1 MSALIAHISDLHL
14 DGTEETTRRA
24 TRTVDHLR
32 SLHRSPD
39 LLVVSGDIAD
49 HGAPEEYEQAAALL
63 DLPFPVLVCPGNHDD
78 RAALRSGL
86 LGQDPSDGPVD
97 TEHRGTGFTVLACD
111 TSIPGRDD
119 GHLGTE
125 TLERVR
131 RTLDELPE
139 DIPVLLAMH
148 HPPVRLHH
156 PLPDRL
162 ALDNVEDL
170 VALLEEYP
178 RVAGVLAGHAHTG
191 AAATLTGRPVLV
203 APGVTSTLSMPW
215 ETEEARA
222 VRTRPPGIAFH
233 VLAEDASLT
242 THFRSVP

>member
-148 HPPVRLHH
+148 HPPRCACTTRSPTGWRSTTSRTWSPCWRSIRVSSASWPGTPTPGPP
-156 PLPDRL
+156 PLWP
-162 ALDNVEDL
+162 A
-170 VALLEEYP
+170 APSWWPPASPP
-178 RVAGVLAGHAHTG
+178 R
-191 AAATLTGRPVLV
+191 
-203 APGVTSTLSMPW
+203 
-215 ETEEARA
+215 
-222 VRTRPPGIAFH
+222 
-233 VLAEDASLT
+233 
-242 THFRSVP
+242 